1 VRNKL
6 AEESLEMLIQW
17 LKDGGNVGIHGK
29 SDSVLC
35 VDANLIMHR
44 CNEQQSKSQ
53 VNLLIQPIIDILSD
67 LILLSKGQKLK
78 RGLQR
83 KRVLS

>member
-29 SDSVLC
+29 SDSVLY

-44 CNEQQSKSQ
+44 CNEQ
-53 VNLLIQPIIDILSD
+53 
-67 LILLSKGQKLK
+67 
-78 RGLQR
+78 
-83 KRVLS
+83 